1 VTHRSAS
8 PLVQIRPG
16 RFLLKSS
23 TTVVSAVADVPDVV
37 DGAVCRVC
45 EGPTPARFAVCYCC
59 EVLVRQLQ
67 IPLVPIVAVTN
78 YRIGDEMHRRLR
90 GYKDA
95 PVAEARHACAAQ
107 LAATLDAWLAV
118 SGSRLRRR
126 FGPGWDVVATV
137 PSSHRPSGAPFD
149 AVVSG
154 VPALD
159 GLHRPVLMRGPV
171 STGHLAAARRGFA
184 LGPGVDR
191 DWLRHQT
198 VLVVDDSVVTGA
210 RAQSAAAALRL
221 GGARVAGVVAV
232 GRVLAQEVG
241 LHGTLRIPVP
251 PSAARPA

>member
-1 VTHRSAS
+1 
-8 PLVQIRPG
+8 
-16 RFLLKSS
+16 
-23 TTVVSAVADVPDVV
+23 
-37 DGAVCRVC
+37 VCRVC
-45 EGPTPARFAVCYCC
+45 QGPTRGRFALCYCC
-59 EVLVRQLQ
+59 RVLVRQLQ
-67 IPLVPIVAVTN
+67 MPLVPMVAVAD
-78 YRIGDEMHRRLR
+78 YRIGDALHRRLR

-95 PVAEARHACAAQ
+95 PVAEARRNCVAQ
-107 LAATLDAWLAV
+107 LVSLLASWMDA
-118 SGSRLRRR
+118 SGPQLRRR
-126 FGPGWDVVATV
+126 FGSGWDVVATV

-159 GLHRPVLMRGPV
+159 GLHRPVLVRGPV
-171 STGHLAAARRGFA
+171 PTGHLAAARRGFA

-232 GRVLAQEVG
+232 GRVVAQEVVVHGG
-241 LHGTLRIPVP
+241 LQIPVP
-251 PSAARPA
+251 PFTARTA

>member
-1 VTHRSAS
+1 M
-8 PLVQIRPG
+8 PLVPM
-16 RFLLKSS
+16 
-23 TTVVSAVADVPDVV
+23 VAVADY
-37 DGAVCRVC
+37 RV
-45 EGPTPARFAVCYCC
+45 
-59 EVLVRQLQ
+59 
-67 IPLVPIVAVTN
+67 
-78 YRIGDEMHRRLR
+78 GDALHRRLR

-95 PVAEARHACAAQ
+95 PVAEARGTCVAQ
-107 LAATLDAWLAV
+107 LVSLLDSWMDA
-118 SGSRLRRR
+118 SRPRLRRR
-126 FGPGWDVVATV
+126 FGSGWDVVATV

-159 GLHRPVLMRGPV
+159 ALHRPVLVRGPAP
-171 STGHLAAARRGFA
+171 TGHLAAARRGFA

-232 GRVLAQEVG
+232 GRAMARQVRVNGG
-241 LHGTLRIPVP
+241 LRGREPDPGEGSSPPGRGRLPIPIP
-251 PSAARPA
+251 PSKARTA

>member
-1 VTHRSAS
+1 
-8 PLVQIRPG
+8 
-16 RFLLKSS
+16 
-23 TTVVSAVADVPDVV
+23 
-37 DGAVCRVC
+37 VCRVC

-137 PSSHRPSGAPFD
+137 PSSHRPRGAPVD
-149 AVVSG
+149 ALVSR
-154 VPALD
+154 VRRLD
-159 GLHRPVLMRGPV
+159 RLHRPLLVRGPV
-171 STGHLAAARRGFA
+171 ATGHLVAARRGFE
-184 LGPGVDR
+184 LSREVDG
-191 DWLRHQT
+191 DWLSDRR
-198 VLVVDDSVVTGA
+198 VLLFDDSIVTGA

-232 GRVLAQEVG
+232 GRAVEPGAGGPSSAFWEAHV
-241 LHGTLRIPVP
+241 TRTTRP
-251 PSAARPA
+251 PAHRDADRDTPID